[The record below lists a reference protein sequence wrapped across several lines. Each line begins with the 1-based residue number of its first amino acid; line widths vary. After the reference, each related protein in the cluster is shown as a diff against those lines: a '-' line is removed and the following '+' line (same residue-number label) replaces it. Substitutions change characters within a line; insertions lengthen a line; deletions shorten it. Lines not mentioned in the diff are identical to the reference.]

1 MKDMLYA
8 TPQAVLLGPDA
19 HSEVKEKYLL
29 PNHYEKGDSTASH
42 QGNTVLANSSD
53 QEAEIICL

>member
-1 MKDMLYA
+1 MFYA

-19 HSEVKEKYLL
+19 HTEVKEKYLL
-29 PNHYEKGDSTASH
+29 PTPCEKRDSTASH